1 MPDFMQIGG
10 ATGWRR
16 AAAIAAAAGIPI
28 STHLYPEAAARVM
41 RGTETAHWI
50 EWQAWANPI
59 LRQPNEVK
67 DGTPERRRRGRLF
80 FTAFRYDLLRGN
92 GSGVQRLAWHGMKG
106 CE

>member
-10 ATGWRR
+10 ATGWRQ

-59 LRQPNEVK
+59 LRRPNEVK
-67 DGTPERRRRGRLF
+67 DGTLGASSPSQTF
-80 FTAFRYDLLRGN
+80 FHCFSL
-92 GSGVQRLAWHGMKG
+92 
-106 CE
+106 